1 MARDVRRTLMA
12 GLAASMRVFLEKAAG
27 QGRHEPAWFDA
38 IVAALAAE
46 SVSRPSALAGAHF
59 KDFQFRG
66 ADLDGGQKRCIRE
79 AIALA
84 TRDEAHALRVT
95 SRPHRACVCAQAAA
109 EVQRPVP
116 ARVPAARGA
125 AVDALL
131 DLRVAEAQG
140 ARPPQC
146 GGGPRAELRNL
157 RRRLDSQEGPVSV
170 AEWLSSAR
178 AAALLGACPRS
189 IASFKSGVAAWFAFA
204 REALALHGR
213 ELPPSADGLLAWSL
227 LFRSDLTFSNYI
239 SHVKLACQVCGLP
252 VDVFR
257 DTPLRRAKCAI
268 RKRGAFLPRAP
279 LFIREDALCAL
290 LKQANERQ
298 ESAVFAQL
306 FLVTYVFLLRLP
318 SEALGISFDGVAFR
332 QGAGASLIL
341 CDGLLQLK
349 LARRKNK
356 QFGSVLQRACWCARC
371 TATCPV
377 HALGAWF
384 AGLPVGT
391 KPFSDITAAG
401 SLSTLRFFLA
411 QLGVKDAAL
420 YRTHDLRRGH
430 ALDLQQ
436 RGGTL
441 REILQAGEW
450 SSPAFL
456 SYLDMTQLELGA
468 VVEAHLAESED
479 DLG

>member
-1 MARDVRRTLMA
+1 MA
-12 GLAASMRVFLEKAAG
+12 GHAASMRVFLERAAG
-27 QGRHEPAWFDA
+27 PGRHEAAWFNA
-38 IVAALAAE
+38 IAEALAAE
-46 SVSRPSALAGAHF
+46 SVSRPSALAGAKF
-59 KDFQFRG
+59 KDFQFLG

-84 TRDEAHALRVT
+84 TREQVRTLRVAP
-95 SRPHRACVCAQAAA
+95 RPHRAHACAQVAARVQRPGPARAQAAA
-109 EVQRPVP
+109 VVS
-116 ARVPAARGA
+116 
-125 AVDALL
+125 VDALL
-131 DLRVAEAQG
+131 EVRVAEAQG
-140 ARPPQC
+140 ARAPQC

-157 RRRLDSQEGPVSV
+157 RRRLDSQGGPVSV

-227 LFRSDLTFSNYI
+227 LFRSDQTFSNYV

-279 LFIREDALCAL
+279 LFIREDTVCAIL
-290 LKQANERQ
+290 NCSSARH
-298 ESAVFAQL
+298 ESAVFAHL

-332 QGAGASLIL
+332 QGAEASLIL

-356 QFGSVLQRACWCARC
+356 QFGSVLQRACWCARS

-391 KPFSDITAAG
+391 RPFADISAG
-401 SLSTLRFFLA
+401 SSLSTLRFSLG
-411 QLGVKDAAL
+411 QLGVRDAAL

>member
-1 MARDVRRTLMA
+1 MA
-12 GLAASMRVFLEKAAG
+12 GHGASMRVFLERAAG
-27 QGRHEPAWFDA
+27 QGRHDAAWFDA
-38 IVAALAAE
+38 IAAALAAE
-46 SVSRPSALAGAHF
+46 SVSRPSALAGAKF
-59 KDFQFRG
+59 KDFQFLG

-84 TRDEAHALRVT
+84 TSLQVRALRAANQLRRARARAQEDAQVQ
-95 SRPHRACVCAQAAA
+95 RPAPARAQAAGGVGV
-109 EVQRPVP
+109 E
-116 ARVPAARGA
+116 
-125 AVDALL
+125 ALL
-131 DLRVAEAQG
+131 ESRIEVAQG
-140 ARPPQC
+140 ARAPQC
-146 GGGPRAELRNL
+146 GGGPRAELRSL
-157 RRRLDSQEGPVSV
+157 RRRLDSEEGPVSV

-189 IASFKSGVAAWFAFA
+189 IASFKSGVAAWIAFA
-204 REALALHGR
+204 REALALHGS

-227 LFRSDLTFSNYI
+227 LFRSDQTFSNYV

-279 LFIREDALCAL
+279 LFIREDAVCAL
-290 LKQANERQ
+290 LNLAKERH
-298 ESAVFAQL
+298 ESAVFARL

-384 AGLPVGT
+384 ADLPVGT
-391 KPFSDITAAG
+391 RPFADISAAS
-401 SLSTLRFFLA
+401 SLSTLRFLLG

-456 SYLDMTQLELGA
+456 SYLDLTQLELGA

-479 DLG
+479 ELA